1 MKLGK
6 CSTSINLKVQF
17 MLRSMKISRC
27 AVAALT
33 TFIALTLMSTAVLAE
48 TTLEKAR
55 KSGYIRV
62 GFANE
67 SPFSYATSKGRL
79 TGESPTVFREIM
91 KNLGINEVDGVL
103 IEWGSLIPGLKAGR
117 FDAIVASM
125 YVTPKR
131 CEQIIFA
138 NPTYGIGEAFI
149 VNKGNP
155 EGISNFHDAV
165 TGDKKIALVA
175 GTVEVRYAKLAGMKR
190 KQRVIVPDFA
200 SAVAAVK
207 AGRVSAAALTSLT
220 AKDLASKDDDIE
232 RAEPFTFKHDGKTYR
247 GEGSFAF
254 RMEDTDLR
262 DAINKEL
269 AKFIGTPAH
278 LEMVKEFGFDSSN
291 LPEKTAAQH
300 CAGE

>member
-1 MKLGK
+1 
-6 CSTSINLKVQF
+6 
-17 MLRSMKISRC
+17 MLRSVNISRC
-27 AVAALT
+27 ALAALT
-33 TFIALTLMSTAVLAE
+33 VCIALGLMSTLVLAE

-55 KSGYIRV
+55 KSGSIRV

-67 SPFSYATSKGRL
+67 SPFSYATADGGL
-79 TGESPTVFREIM
+79 TGESPTVFREVM

-117 FDAIVASM
+117 FDVIVASM

-131 CEQIIFA
+131 CKQIIFA

-149 VNKGNP
+149 VKKGNP
-155 EGISNFHDAV
+155 DNISTFHDAV
-165 TGDKKIALVA
+165 TRDKKIAFIA

-220 AKDLASKDDDIE
+220 AKDLASKDDGID

-247 GEGSFAF
+247 GEGSFGF
-254 RMEDTDLR
+254 RKEDTDLR

-278 LEMVKEFGFDSSN
+278 LALVKEFGFDSSN